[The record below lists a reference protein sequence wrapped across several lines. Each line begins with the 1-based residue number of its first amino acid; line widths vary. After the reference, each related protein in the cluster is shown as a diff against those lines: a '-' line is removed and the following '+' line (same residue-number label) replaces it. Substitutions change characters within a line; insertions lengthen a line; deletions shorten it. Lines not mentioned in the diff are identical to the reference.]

1 MGPSA
6 SDDGSDAAG
15 RTERGDG
22 DGNGDDPAAAIDR
35 ETVLRRALG
44 GGVVGAAWVAG
55 LFAAAPLVGGFGI
68 EPVAEGVIAR
78 SPGWLS
84 TIAIDLLGFYA
95 TPTLVAGLVA
105 AVVVAAAG
113 GGVLLPVAAD
123 RAGGPADERTG
134 NRSIPNALRTRTGSA
149 VAAVAVAATLPLFL
163 AVGAGVSLA
172 LVVGVA
178 VAVAPPALVARR
190 VRGTDRL
197 RGRRGF
203 LRRVGG
209 LAVAGSVPLAG
220 LRYLFGRLGGPEE
233 SERVAAPLERSVS
246 PPSGDPAFD
255 FGTMPPA
262 VTPPADHYVVDVNV
276 NPPVVDPESWSLD
289 VDGAVAEPYSLAY
302 DDLVGHEESLEQT
315 TTMVCISNEVGG
327 DLIGTAHWTGVQLSD
342 LVAAAEPAEGAVDV
356 VTHAA
361 DGYSEAIPMEIVER
375 DDVLIAYGMGDRTL
389 ETEHGFPA
397 RLLVPGRYGMKM
409 TKWIE
414 RIEVSGADHEA
425 YWEERGWDE
434 EAVANTMSYVRT
446 GVRDGDRVLVGG
458 VAFGGLETGLEEL
471 AGVEVSVDGGETWNA
486 GELEPQVAPH
496 AWRRWRYA
504 FDAPDRTEFDVV
516 VRAVRRDGTVQTE
529 ERTGPRP
536 GGSTGWHR
544 RTVEVASNSE

>member
-1 MGPSA
+1 MEDPPPTPSEGTPA
-6 SDDGSDAAG
+6 DRDEGSDA
-15 RTERGDG
+15 
-22 DGNGDDPAAAIDR
+22 PDR
-35 ETVLRRALG
+35 ETVVRRALG
-44 GGVVGAAWVAG
+44 GAVVGAAWLAG

-68 EPVAEGVIAR
+68 EPVAEAVIAV

-95 TPTLVAGLVA
+95 TPTLVAALVVGGVA
-105 AVVVAAAG
+105 ASAAV
-113 GGVLLPVAAD
+113 GVLVPIAVE
-123 RAGGPADERTG
+123 RAGKPSIGERLRARTG
-134 NRSIPNALRTRTGSA
+134 TA
-149 VAAVAVAATLPLFL
+149 VAAVAVLATVPLLLAAGATPSGGFVVGTLV
-163 AVGAGVSLA
+163 AVG
-172 LVVGVA
+172 
-178 VAVAPPALVARR
+178 PPALVARGLPR
-190 VRGTDRL
+190 TDRL

-209 LAVAGSVPLAG
+209 LSVAGGVPLAG
-220 LRYLFGRLGGPEE
+220 LRLVFDRLGGPEE
-233 SERVAAPLERSVS
+233 SERVGAPLERSVS
-246 PPSGDPAFD
+246 PPTGDPAFD
-255 FGTMPPA
+255 FGGMPPA
-262 VTPPADHYVVDVNV
+262 VTSPAEHYVVDVNV
-276 NPPVVDPESWSLD
+276 NPPILDPEAWSLD

-302 DDLVGHEESLEQT
+302 DDLVGHEDRLEQT

-342 LVAAAEPAEGAVDV
+342 LVAAAGPAEGAVDV

-361 DGYSEAIPMEIVER
+361 DGYSEAIPMGIVER
-375 DDVLIAYGMGDRTL
+375 EDVLIVYGMGERTL

-414 RIEVSGADHEA
+414 RIEVSGVDHEA
-425 YWEERGWDE
+425 YWEDRGWDE

-446 GVRDGDRVLVGG
+446 GKRDGDRIVVGG
-458 VAFGGLETGLEEL
+458 VAFGGLETGIEEL
-471 AGVEVSVDGGETWNA
+471 AGVEVSVDGGETWNE
-486 GELEPQVAPH
+486 GELEEPIAPH

-504 FDAPDRTEFDVV
+504 FDAPDRSEFDVI

-544 RTVEVASNSE
+544 TTVEVEPNSGG

>member
-1 MGPSA
+1 MKPDA
-6 SDDGSDAAG
+6 SEDGTVDRGAA
-15 RTERGDG
+15 
-22 DGNGDDPAAAIDR
+22 DR
-35 ETVLRRALG
+35 ETVVRRALG
-44 GGVVGAAWVAG
+44 GAVVGAAWIAG
-55 LFAAAPLVGGFGI
+55 LFAAAPLVGGFGL
-68 EPVAEGVIAR
+68 EAVAEGIIAR

-84 TIAIDLLGFYA
+84 TLAIDLLGFAA
-95 TPTLVAGLVA
+95 TPALVA
-105 AVVVAAAG
+105 AVIAGVIGAAAAAG
-113 GGVLLPVAAD
+113 VLVTRVAEGEETRSIAEAL
-123 RAGGPADERTG
+123 RARTG
-134 NRSIPNALRTRTGSA
+134 TAIATVGV
-149 VAAVAVAATLPLFL
+149 VATVPLFY
-163 AVGAGVSLA
+163 AVGAELSLA
-172 LVVGVA
+172 FVVAVA

-190 VRGTDRL
+190 LPGVERL

-220 LRYLFGRLGGPEE
+220 LRVLFGRLGGPEP
-233 SERVAAPLERSVS
+233 SERVAEPLERSVS
-246 PPSGDPAFD
+246 PPSGNSAFD
-255 FGTMPPA
+255 FGGMPAA
-262 VTPPADHYVVDVNV
+262 VTSPADHYVVDVNV
-276 NPPVVDPESWSLD
+276 NPPVVDLEAWSLD

-302 DDLVGHEESLEQT
+302 DDLVGHEESVEQT

-342 LVAAAEPAEGAVDV
+342 LVAAAGPAEGAVDV

-434 EAVANTMSYVRT
+434 EAVANTMSYVRA
-446 GVRDGDRVLVGG
+446 GVREGDRVVVGG

-471 AGVEVSVDGGETWNA
+471 AGVEVSVDGGETWNE

-544 RTVEVASNSE
+544 MTVEVEPNSG

>member
-1 MGPSA
+1 MDPDA
-6 SDDGSDAAG
+6 PDG
-15 RTERGDG
+15 GDG
-22 DGNGDDPAAAIDR
+22 GADGDR
-35 ETVLRRALG
+35 ETVVRRALG
-44 GGVVGAAWVAG
+44 GAVVGTAWVAG
-55 LFAAAPLVGGFGI
+55 LFVAAPLVGGFGI
-68 EPVAEGVIAR
+68 EPVAEAVIAR

-84 TIAIDLLGFYA
+84 TLAIDLLGFYA
-95 TPTLVAGLVA
+95 TPTLVA
-105 AVVVAAAG
+105 AVVAG
-113 GGVLLPVAAD
+113 
-123 RAGGPADERTG
+123 
-134 NRSIPNALRTRTGSA
+134 
-149 VAAVAVAATLPLFL
+149 
-163 AVGAGVSLA
+163 
-172 LVVGVA
+172 VVGVA
-178 VAVAPPALVARR
+178 AVGGLVVPVLLARAGNPAVGRTLRARTGTTVAVVGLFATVPLLLAAGATPSGGFVVGLLVAVAPPALVARR
-190 VRGTDRL
+190 LPRTDRL

-209 LAVAGSVPLAG
+209 LAVAGAVPLAG
-220 LRYLFGRLGGPEE
+220 LRLLFDRLGGPEP
-233 SERVAAPLERSVS
+233 SERVGEPLERSVS

-255 FGTMPPA
+255 FGTMPAA
-262 VTPPADHYVVDVNV
+262 VTSPADHYVVDVNV
-276 NPPVVDPESWSLD
+276 NPPILDLEAWRLD

-302 DDLVGHEESLEQT
+302 EDLVGHDESVEQP

-342 LVAAAEPAEGAVDV
+342 LVTAARPAEGAVDV

-361 DGYSEAIPMEIVER
+361 DGYSEAIPMEIVDRE
-375 DDVLIAYGMGDRTL
+375 DVLIVYGMGDRTL

-414 RIEVSGADHEA
+414 RIEVSDVDHEA

-434 EAVANTMSYVRT
+434 EAVANTMSYVRAAE
-446 GVRDGDRVLVGG
+446 RDGDRVVVGG

-471 AGVEVSVDGGETWNA
+471 SGVEVSVDGGETWSE
-486 GELEPQVAPH
+486 GELEGQIGAH

-504 FDAPDRTEFDVV
+504 FDAPNRTEFDVV

-529 ERTGPRP
+529 ERTDPRP

-544 RTVEVASNSE
+544 RTVEVAPNSGP

>member
-1 MGPSA
+1 MDPDA
-6 SDDGSDAAG
+6 SEVENGNAD
-15 RTERGDG
+15 TGDG
-22 DGNGDDPAAAIDR
+22 NADAGNGDDKTGAAAVDR
-35 ETVLRRALG
+35 ETVVRRGVG
-44 GGVVGAAWVAG
+44 GAVVGAAWIAG

-84 TIAIDLLGFYA
+84 TLAIDLLGFYA
-95 TPTLVAGLVA
+95 TPTLVGGLVA
-105 AVVVAAAG
+105 GVVAVSAA
-113 GGVLLPVAAD
+113 GGVLLPIAV
-123 RAGGPADERTG
+123 ERTG
-134 NRSIPNALRTRTGSA
+134 KPSIGDRLRTRAGTS
-149 VAAVAVAATLPLFL
+149 VAAVAVLATVPLLLAA
-163 AVGAGVSLA
+163 GATPSGGF
-172 LVVGVA
+172 VVGVI
-178 VAVAPPALVARR
+178 VAVAPPALVARGLPR
-190 VRGTDRL
+190 TGRL

-209 LAVAGSVPLAG
+209 LAVAGGVPLAG
-220 LRYLFGRLGGPEE
+220 LRLLFDRLGGPEE
-233 SERVAAPLERSVS
+233 SERVGAPLERSVS
-246 PPSGDPAFD
+246 PPTGDPAFD
-255 FGTMPPA
+255 FGGMPPA
-262 VTPPADHYVVDVNV
+262 VTSPAEHYVVDVNV
-276 NPPVVDPESWSLD
+276 NPPILDPEAWSLD

-302 DDLVGHEESLEQT
+302 DDLVGHEDRLEQT

-342 LVAAAEPAEGAVDV
+342 LVAAAGPAEGAVDV

-361 DGYSEAIPMEIVER
+361 DGYSEAIPMDIVER
-375 DDVLIAYGMGDRTL
+375 EDVLIVYGMGERTL

-414 RIEVSGADHEA
+414 RIEVSGVDHEA
-425 YWEERGWDE
+425 YWEDRGWDE
-434 EAVANTMSYVRT
+434 EAVANTMSYVRAAE
-446 GVRDGDRVLVGG
+446 RDGDRVVVGG
-458 VAFGGLETGLEEL
+458 VAFGGLETGIEEL
-471 AGVEVSVDGGETWNA
+471 AGVEVTVDGGETWNE
-486 GELEPQVAPH
+486 GELEEPIAPH

-504 FDAPDRTEFDVV
+504 FDAPDRSEFDVV

-544 RTVEVASNSE
+544 TTVEVEPNSGG

>member
-1 MGPSA
+1 MAP
-6 SDDGSDAAG
+6 DTLDGGDEDEAG
-15 RTERGDG
+15 
-22 DGNGDDPAAAIDR
+22 DR
-35 ETVLRRALG
+35 ETAVRRAVG
-44 GGVVGAAWVAG
+44 GAVVGAAWVAG

-68 EPVAEGVIAR
+68 EPVAEAVIAR

-84 TIAIDLLGFYA
+84 TLAIGLLGFYA
-95 TPTLVAGLVA
+95 TPTLVA
-105 AVVVAAAG
+105 AVVAGTVGVAAAG
-113 GGVLLPVAAD
+113 GLLAPVVLA
-123 RAGGPADERTG
+123 RAGTPAVGRTLRARTG
-134 NRSIPNALRTRTGSA
+134 TA
-149 VAAVAVAATLPLFL
+149 VAAVGVLATVPLLLAA
-163 AVGAGVSLA
+163 GATPSGGF
-172 LVVGVA
+172 VVGTL
-178 VAVAPPALVARR
+178 VAVAPPAIVARR
-190 VRGTDRL
+190 LPRTGRL

-209 LAVAGSVPLAG
+209 LAAAGAVPLAG
-220 LRYLFGRLGGPEE
+220 LRLLFDRLGGPEP
-233 SERVAAPLERSVS
+233 SERVGEPLDQSVS

-255 FGTMPPA
+255 FGGMPPA
-262 VTPPADHYVVDVNV
+262 VTSPADHYVVDVNV
-276 NPPVVDPESWSLD
+276 NPPILDPEAWSLD

-302 DDLVGHEESLEQT
+302 DDLVGHDDSLEQT

-342 LVAAAEPAEGAVDV
+342 LVAAARPAEGAVDV

-361 DGYSEAIPMEIVER
+361 DGYSEAIPMDIVDRE
-375 DDVLIAYGMGDRTL
+375 DLLIVYGMGDRTL

-414 RIEVSGADHEA
+414 RIEVSDVDHEA

-434 EAVANTMSYVRT
+434 EAVANTMSYVRAAE
-446 GVRDGDRVLVGG
+446 RDGDRVVVGG
-458 VAFGGLETGLEEL
+458 VAFAGLETGVAEL
-471 AGVEVSVDGGETWNA
+471 AGVEVSVDGGETWNE
-486 GELEPQVAPH
+486 GELAEPIAAH

-504 FDAPDRTEFDVV
+504 FDAPNRTEFDVV

-529 ERTGPRP
+529 ERTDPRP

-544 RTVEVASNSE
+544 LTVEVAPNS

>member
-1 MGPSA
+1 MNAAADRNGGGGGNGGGGRN
-6 SDDGSDAAG
+6 GSDS
-15 RTERGDG
+15 TEPD
-22 DGNGDDPAAAIDR
+22 AVDR
-35 ETVLRRALG
+35 ETALRRALG

-68 EPVAEGVIAR
+68 EPVAERAIAL

-84 TIAIDLLGFYA
+84 TLAIDLLGFYA
-95 TPTLVAGLVA
+95 TPTLVAALVA
-105 AVVVAAAG
+105 GVVVAAAA

-123 RAGGPADERTG
+123 RAGRRAGERTG
-134 NRSIPNALRTRTGSA
+134 NRSIPNALRSRTGTA
-149 VAAVAVAATLPLFL
+149 VAAVGVAATLPLFL

-172 LVVGVA
+172 LGVAVA

-220 LRYLFGRLGGPEE
+220 LRFLFGRLGGPEE
-233 SERVAAPLERSVS
+233 SERVGESLERSVS

-255 FGTMPPA
+255 FGGMPPT
-262 VTPPADHYVVDVNV
+262 VTSPSDHYVVDVNV
-276 NPPVVDPESWSLD
+276 NPPVIDPGAWSLD

-342 LVAAAEPAEGAVDV
+342 LVAAAGPAEGAVDV
-356 VTHAA
+356 VTYAA

-375 DDVLIAYGMGDRTL
+375 DDILIAYGMGDRTL

-414 RIEVSGADHEA
+414 RIEVSGVDHEA

-446 GVRDGDRVLVGG
+446 GVRDGDRVVVGG

-471 AGVEVSVDGGETWNA
+471 ASVEVSVDGGETWNG

-504 FDAPDRTEFDVV
+504 FDAPDETAFDVV

-544 RTVEVASNSE
+544 ETVEVAPNSG

>member
-1 MGPSA
+1 M
-6 SDDGSDAAG
+6 GSDAS
-15 RTERGDG
+15 DG
-22 DGNGDDPAAAIDR
+22 EGVDGGAAAREEIGR
-35 ETVLRRALG
+35 ETAVRRALG

-55 LFAAAPLVGGFGI
+55 LFAAAPLVGGFGV
-68 EPVAEGVIAR
+68 EPVAEAIIAI

-84 TIAIDLLGFYA
+84 TLAIDLLGFYA
-95 TPTLVAGLVA
+95 TPTLVAAVVVG
-105 AVVVAAAG
+105 VVVAAAAC
-113 GGVLLPVAAD
+113 GVLVPSAI
-123 RAGGPADERTG
+123 ERTG
-134 NRSIPNALRTRTGSA
+134 SHSIGETLRSRTGTA
-149 VAAVAVAATLPLFL
+149 VAAVVVAATLPLFL
-163 AVGAGVSLA
+163 AVGAGPSLA

-190 VRGTDRL
+190 LPGTDRL

-209 LAVAGSVPLAG
+209 LAVAGSLPLAG
-220 LRYLFGRLGGPEE
+220 LRFLFGRLGGPEE
-233 SERVAAPLERSVS
+233 SERVGEPLERSVS
-246 PPSGDPAFD
+246 PPSGDPDFD
-255 FGTMPPA
+255 FGGMPPA

-276 NPPVVDPESWSLD
+276 NPPVVDPEAWSLD

-302 DDLVGHEESLEQT
+302 DDLVGHEERLEQT

-342 LVAAAEPAEGAVDV
+342 LVAAAGPAEGAVDV
-356 VTHAA
+356 VTHAT

-375 DDVLIAYGMGDRTL
+375 DDVLIVYGMGDRTL

-414 RIEVSGADHEA
+414 RIEVSGVDHEA

-434 EAVANTMSYVRT
+434 EAVANTMSYVRA
-446 GVRDGDRVLVGG
+446 GVREGDRVVVGG

-471 AGVEVSVDGGETWNA
+471 AGVEVSVDGGETWNE

-504 FDAPDRTEFDVV
+504 FDAPDRTAFDVV

-544 RTVEVASNSE
+544 ETLEVAPNSGG